1 MRHGVRVRPTQQ
13 PAWHFYV
20 DDDVARAVA
29 DWDPD
34 EEPQRFASG
43 VGHNL
48 LELYSRLRTRGLPVT
63 IGTSIPADA
72 ELVVQFQHAWDRL
85 GELRVALRS
94 APFHTVV
101 IRSDAPLWWWPLLPA
116 DLLVVPNEAPVWRE
130 RIGAVA
136 LHLPA
141 LPQRGMLA
149 RDLSRVGVQTLAFKG
164 NPESVPGYLREGG
177 FLAAL
182 RERGITL
189 LLDTPVRTDGGDQ
202 HWHDFRQVDAV
213 LCLRGAAADDPL
225 TNKPATRLVNAW
237 CAGAIPLV
245 GPEPAY
251 VELVHDGLDGFV
263 VEGPGDILRTLDL
276 LSSDDERTASVFA
289 AGKDR
294 SRDFQVDVLLD
305 RWAAALE
312 RASGPRHGPGR
323 TAVRRLVVIGRFT
336 RWATRGVLRRVSG
349 VLRLKLHRS

>member
-1 MRHGVRVRPTQQ
+1 VRLSQQ

-20 DDDVARAVA
+20 DDDLARAVV

-63 IGTSIPADA
+63 IGTSIPADT
-72 ELVVQFQHAWDRL
+72 ELVVYFQQAWDRL
-85 GELRVALRS
+85 GELRIALS
-94 APFHTVV
+94 AAPFHTVV

-116 DLLVVPNEAPVWRE
+116 DLAVVPNEAPVWRD
-130 RIGAVA
+130 RLGGLA

-149 RDLSRVGVQTLAFKG
+149 RAPSRVGVQTLAFKG
-164 NPESVPGYLREGG
+164 NPESVPGYVREPD

-182 RERGITL
+182 QERGITL
-189 LLDTPVRTDGGDQ
+189 LLDTPVRTDGDDQ
-202 HWHDFRQVDAV
+202 NWHDFHQVDAV

-237 CAGAIPLV
+237 CAGAVPLV

-251 VELVHDGLDGFV
+251 LELIHDGVDGFV
-263 VEGPGDILRTLDL
+263 VEGPQDILRTLDL
-276 LSSDDERTASVFA
+276 LSSDDERTTSVFA
-289 AGKDR
+289 AVKDR
-294 SRDFQVDVLLD
+294 SCEFQVHVLLD
-305 RWAAALE
+305 RWVAALE
-312 RASGPRHGPGR
+312 GASGQRHGPAQT
-323 TAVRRLVVIGRFT
+323 TARRLVVIGRFT
-336 RWATRGVLRRVSG
+336 RWATRGVLRRAHG
-349 VLRLKLHRS
+349 LRRLKLHRL